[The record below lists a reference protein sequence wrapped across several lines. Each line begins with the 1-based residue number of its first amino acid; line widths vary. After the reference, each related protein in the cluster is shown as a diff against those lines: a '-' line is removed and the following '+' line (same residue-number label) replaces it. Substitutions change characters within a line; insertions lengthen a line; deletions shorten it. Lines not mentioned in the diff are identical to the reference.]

1 MSENQE
7 NNTQEQELDL
17 NQLMLVRREKLDKLK
32 QDGKDPYEI
41 TKFNRTHTS
50 KQIMDN
56 YDELEGKDVTVAGRI
71 MAKRIMGKASFCHIQ
86 DSEGKIQSYVSIN
99 ELGEEE
105 KVEKNDSI
113 FEEIA
118 ELGGPKI
125 ENLEQFF
132 GNIQEIAQ
140 LDPKFLRLPL
150 DEPML
155 EINANTRKI
164 NIDSTDFKANGISV
178 QGDHL
183 AETVFFKIDRYFDYI
198 DLTYCKENNIKLG
211 IATSNSRDL
220 AEGLLMNTGVWQY
233 LDAVWTSDEAKA
245 GKPAPDVYLK
255 VAESLG
261 VKPERC
267 LVFEDVPNGILA
279 GINAGMKVCAVEDPF
294 SNPQIE
300 RKKELADYYIQD
312 YDDIKNNTYEVL

>member
-1 MSENQE
+1 MLTNIDAVIFDIDGTLVDSMHVWTDIDDIFLEKYHLEEPENFHEGMEGKSYSETAQYFLDLFPE
-7 NNTQEQELDL
+7 LPHTKQELEDEWHEMAFEIYTKEL
-17 NQLMLVRREKLDKLK
+17 QLKK
-32 QDGKDPYEI
+32 GA
-41 TKFNRTHTS
+41 
-50 KQIMDN
+50 
-56 YDELEGKDVTVAGRI
+56 YDFIVD
-71 MAKRIMGKASFCHIQ
+71 MH
-86 DSEGKIQSYVSIN
+86 
-99 ELGEEE
+99 
-105 KVEKNDSI
+105 KV
-113 FEEIA
+113 
-118 ELGGPKI
+118 G
-125 ENLEQFF
+125 
-132 GNIQEIAQ
+132 
-140 LDPKFLRLPL
+140 
-150 DEPML
+150 
-155 EINANTRKI
+155 
-164 NIDSTDFKANGISV
+164 
-178 QGDHL
+178 
-183 AETVFFKIDRYFDYI
+183 
-198 DLTYCKENNIKLG
+198 IKLG

-294 SNPQIE
+294 SKPQEE